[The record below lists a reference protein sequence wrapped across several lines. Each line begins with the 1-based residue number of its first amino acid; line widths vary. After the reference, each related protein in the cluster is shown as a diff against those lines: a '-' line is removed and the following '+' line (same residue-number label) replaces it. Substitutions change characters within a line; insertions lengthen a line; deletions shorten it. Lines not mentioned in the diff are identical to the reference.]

1 MAIKDDKIIQLD
13 NISWEVDDR
22 LILDD
27 INLSISKGEYISL
40 IGPNG
45 AGKSSLCKLIL
56 GLIKPTSG
64 TVTKAQNLQVAYVPQ
79 IFSVNNIIP
88 IKIEEF
94 MKLSLKNTST
104 NEVEELL
111 TEVELW
117 HKRFLPIQS
126 LSGGERQRLL
136 IAKALIGKP
145 DLLVLDEAFSHIN
158 FSGQEKLIQLVN
170 NHKKQIDFSVLMV
183 SHDMFWVMAQ
193 TDRVICVNHSISCS
207 GKPIDIS
214 KNPIISNLLGAE
226 FTKNLSY
233 YNHQAHH
240 HHQEQNQEGII

>member
-1 MAIKDDKIIQLD
+1 MAMKDEKIIQLE

-22 LILDD
+22 LILDN
-27 INLSISKGEYISL
+27 INLSIFKREYISL

-56 GLIKPTSG
+56 GLIKPTQG
-64 TVTKAQNLQVAYVPQ
+64 KIEKKLNLQVAYVPQ
-79 IFSVNNIIP
+79 IFSANNAIP

-94 MKLSLKNTST
+94 MELSLKNTSA
-104 NEVEELL
+104 NEIKKLL

-117 HKRFLPIQS
+117 HKRSLPIQR

-170 NHKKQIDFSVLMV
+170 NHKKEVGFSVLMV
-183 SHDMFWVMAQ
+183 SHDMFWVIAQ
-193 TDRVICVNHSISCS
+193 TDRVVCVNHSITCS

-214 KNPIISNLLGAE
+214 KNPIISNLLGDE

-233 YNHQAHH
+233 YDHQTHH
-240 HHQEQNQEGII
+240 HYKANQEEGI

>member
-1 MAIKDDKIIQLD
+1 MAMKDEKIIQLE
-13 NISWEVDDR
+13 NIFWEVDNR

-56 GLIKPTSG
+56 GLIKPTRG
-64 TVTKAQNLQVAYVPQ
+64 NLKKKPNLQVAYVPQ
-79 IFSVNNIIP
+79 IFSVNNVIP

-94 MKLSLKNTST
+94 MYLSLKNTLKT
-104 NEVEELL
+104 EVKELL

-117 HKRFLPIQS
+117 HKRTLPIQS

-170 NHKKQIDFSVLMV
+170 NHKKSFDFSVLMV

-193 TDRVICVNHSISCS
+193 TDRVVCVNHSISCS

-214 KNPIISNLLGAE
+214 KNPIISNLLGDE

-240 HHQEQNQEGII
+240 HHHQRKQEGII